1 MSCHFVILSFC
12 QSAWPCRDFTV
23 VVEAPLGTNMTLFR
37 LPEVGTAWLPPRY
50 RTSCLADGEVRDEG
64 KSLEGSKSLK
74 LSL

>member
-1 MSCHFVILSFC
+1 MSCHFVILSRRLALPGLYNGGGSSFGDKH
-12 QSAWPCRDFTV
+12 DFIQVT
-23 VVEAPLGTNMTLFR
+23 R
-37 LPEVGTAWLPPRY
+37 VGTAWLPPRY

>member
-1 MSCHFVILSFC
+1 M
-12 QSAWPCRDFTV
+12 